1 MEMLKSPSKMKK
13 MKDNIGTIL
22 EIIIVSSD
30 EEMSVKNSDD
40 VITE

>member
-22 EIIIVSSD
+22 EIIIVTSD
-30 EEMSVKNSDD
+30 EEMSVNSDD